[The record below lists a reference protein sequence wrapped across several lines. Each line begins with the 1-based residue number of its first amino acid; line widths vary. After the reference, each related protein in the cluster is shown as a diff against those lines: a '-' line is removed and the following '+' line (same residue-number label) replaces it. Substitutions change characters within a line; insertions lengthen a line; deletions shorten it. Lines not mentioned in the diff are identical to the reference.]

1 MNDIKVI
8 LDDGEISYGQLAVG
22 TVTTGEAGTEATVTN
37 KGTSSRAILDFTIPR
52 GEKGEK
58 GDTGEQGI
66 QGIQG
71 IAGKDGKD
79 GKDGA
84 DGKTPT
90 KGVDYFTEQDIEEF
104 KKEAS
109 GIIELTENFNVWELE
124 SGIYYVAPNVTMT
137 NYTMYYSNVGTAVGI
152 TESESMSTITV
163 QLAKAFLIVHNY
175 YEGMGMV
182 EFHLFMMGEAPAV
195 LSGATMYQE
204 GISMGVAITGGD
216 FVLLQKLLNKQDKLV
231 SGTNIKTINNTSLLG
246 KGDISVATTSYVDS
260 KVGDIE
266 SLLSEV

>member
-71 IAGKDGKD
+71 IQGVAGKDGV
-79 GKDGA
+79 
-84 DGKTPT
+84 DGKTPV
-90 KGVDYFTEQDIEEF
+90 KGVDYFTEQEKEEL
-104 KKEAS
+104 KKEVS
-109 GIIELTENFNVWELE
+109 SIIELTENFNVWELE
-124 SGIYYVAPNVTMT
+124 TGLYWVKPNVTMT
-137 NYTMYYSNVGTAVGI
+137 NYTNYYSSIGEVIGI
-152 TESESMSTITV
+152 TERESMATYTN
-163 QLAKAFLIVHNY
+163 QLTDALLIVRNY
-175 YEGMGMV
+175 FEGYGLV
-182 EFHLFMMGEAPAV
+182 EFEMFITAELPAKIT
-195 LSGATMYQE
+195 GAIMYQD
-204 GISMGVAITGGD
+204 GISMGATVTGGD
-216 FVLLQKLLNKQDKLV
+216 LLLLQKLLNKQDKLV
-231 SGTNIKTINNTSLLG
+231 SGTNIKTINKTSLLG

-266 SLLSEV
+266 TLLKEV